1 MFPTL
6 FYIMTV
12 FKCLEY
18 LLPNFMEISIFI
30 WNLGIQ
36 GLQWLIPA
44 YSPGFFSLLLL
55 CILLYSYLTL
65 LLTILP
71 SRQHFVICICS
82 DHPICLQY
90 SLNFF
95 FLVKQDHWNPE
106 NVSAIHPSQLGFSN
120 YSYRMYVYFSLYLH
134 SPLEKIFILS
144 LKPFYVFLPPIH
156 RSKN

>member
-95 FLVKQDHWNPE
+95 FSSE
-106 NVSAIHPSQLGFSN
+106 T
-120 YSYRMYVYFSLYLH
+120 R
-134 SPLEKIFILS
+134 PLESRKCLS
-144 LKPFYVFLPPIH
+144 YTPFTIRLF
-156 RSKN
+156 